1 MSGPTVAPPGF
12 GRSPT
17 HIITSGIAGT
27 MISGGQGVQRAM
39 LIRIGLA
46 WLFTLPA
53 TLAMAGLLFYVLD
66 NPSL

>member
-1 MSGPTVAPPGF
+1 
-12 GRSPT
+12 
-17 HIITSGIAGT
+17 